1 MQILEF
7 GLGNEKMQRFSCT
20 REMANAVASVQK
32 AALVCNGLARS
43 SIAGHNE
50 VTMDLHRASE
60 ETPRYTVHV
69 LEQMPARGL
78 GKYAAF
84 IVPQGRETEWLFATT
99 EGRRKLLAS
108 AKFQRLAVVTLH
120 RDQVYNTLEEV
131 KSELGYSIM
140 NLAPAGLKEQIPY
153 LSLGSE
159 VGKRE
164 TLISGFSKLSGDFRI
179 EEVEIDGKTL
189 RRLIFLKN
197 QFVVQSEALVKTGM
211 KLS

>member
-1 MQILEF
+1 
-7 GLGNEKMQRFSCT
+7 MQRFSCT
-20 REMANAVASVQK
+20 REMATAVASVQK
-32 AALVCNGLARS
+32 AALVCNGLSRS

-50 VTMDLHRASE
+50 VTMDLYRASE

-69 LEQMPARGL
+69 LEQTSARGL

-99 EGRRKLLAS
+99 EGRRKLLES

-131 KSELGYSIM
+131 KSELGYSIT

-164 TLISGFSKLSGDFRI
+164 TLICGFSKLSGDFRI
-179 EEVEIDGKTL
+179 EEVEVDGKTL

-211 KLS
+211 KLNYV